1 MARLAIGVYV
11 HRLRYHLGAML
22 GALGGLDA
30 VVFTAG
36 VGEHA
41 AEIRE
46 AALRPFAFLGLELDR
61 ERNAHAQP
69 DCDVAADGS
78 AVRVP
83 VIRAREEWAIARAA
97 TEVVAD
103 AYSDGTMIQSAA

>member
-1 MARLAIGVYV
+1 
-11 HRLRYHLGAML
+11 ML

-41 AEIRE
+41 AEIRA
-46 AALRPFAFLGLELDR
+46 AALRPFAFFGLELDQ
-61 ERNAHAQP
+61 ERNSLARL
-69 DCDVAADGS
+69 DCDVAADTS

-83 VIRAREEWAIARAA
+83 VIRAQEEWAIARAA
-97 TEVVAD
+97 GDLAAEQRD
-103 AYSDGTMIQSAA
+103 ALAA